1 MKDASTRR
9 AVRHALVVDV
19 EVSDLQSGV
28 QIKEQ
33 TKDLSR
39 YGCGVSTSR
48 PFRSGTKVML
58 KVIHAGKEMTAF
70 GKVIYGRPD
79 IGMGIVFTTIG
90 PEDQEL
96 LDDWFT
102 D

>member
-1 MKDASTRR
+1 MNDSPARC

-19 EVSDLQSGV
+19 EVSDLESGV

-58 KVIHAGKEMTAF
+58 KVVHAGKEITAF

-79 IGMGIVFTTIG
+79 IGMGIAFTTMA
-90 PEDQEL
+90 PEDQKL
-96 LDDWFT
+96 LDDLFA